1 MKYCNTG
8 IINCKDCWDWD
19 KDRCKVNL
27 YNPNDKVA
35 EAIATRDKWW
45 IEKIDNYFMESR
57 LRSTLVPE
65 HFNYIPLDYQEW
77 QSLKQ
82 SALKVISV
90 GEKTNGE
97 CCDCVNYRSN
107 SPDDAC
113 YAGIFPEYN
122 RTMECKSFKQSLEV
136 K

>member
-45 IEKIDNYFMESR
+45 VKTIDDYFETGLSR
-57 LRSTLVPE
+57 RA
-65 HFNYIPLDYQEW
+65 FDEW

-82 SALKVISV
+82 SLNKGI
-90 GEKTNGE
+90 ENG
-97 CCDCVNYRSN
+97 
-107 SPDDAC
+107 
-113 YAGIFPEYN
+113 
-122 RTMECKSFKQSLEV
+122 
-136 K
+136 

>member
-45 IEKIDNYFMESR
+45 IK
-57 LRSTLVPE
+57 TLE
-65 HFNYIPLDYQEW
+65 LNCGDGHDKPLITIGVQEW
-77 QSLKQ
+77 QDFKEGL
-82 SALKVISV
+82 
-90 GEKTNGE
+90 N
-97 CCDCVNYRSN
+97 N
-107 SPDDAC
+107 
-113 YAGIFPEYN
+113 EYLI
-122 RTMECKSFKQSLEV
+122 E
-136 K
+136 

>member
-45 IEKIDNYFMESR
+45 VEQIEGNCGYDKNGAIFMPIE
-57 LRSTLVPE
+57 V
-65 HFNYIPLDYQEW
+65 W

-82 SALKVISV
+82 S
-90 GEKTNGE
+90 
-97 CCDCVNYRSN
+97 
-107 SPDDAC
+107 
-113 YAGIFPEYN
+113 
-122 RTMECKSFKQSLEV
+122 LEV
-136 K
+136 KE

>member
-45 IEKIDNYFMESR
+45 VKR
-57 LRSTLVPE
+57 LQEFIKEDSDGDY
-65 HFNYIPLDYQEW
+65 HFYPTAEFHEWW

-82 SALKVISV
+82 S
-90 GEKTNGE
+90 
-97 CCDCVNYRSN
+97 
-107 SPDDAC
+107 
-113 YAGIFPEYN
+113 
-122 RTMECKSFKQSLEV
+122 LEV
-136 K
+136 KE